1 MRGNVAIG
9 LLISKLFD
17 NAFFEVGKKELE
29 SNFRIFLFFGGR
41 GESFNL
47 LLVSSGRGRCLVE
60 SGGDESVPL
69 KYDTSWP

>member
-1 MRGNVAIG
+1 MG
-9 LLISKLFD
+9 
-17 NAFFEVGKKELE
+17 AFFEVGKKELE
-29 SNFRIFLFFGGR
+29 SNFRIFLFFGGK

-47 LLVSSGRGRCLVE
+47 LLVSSGRRRCLVE